1 MRENVIKYQNAR
13 RHVLTSKTC
22 PTSVWLLAACIV
34 HNQALITVGRIC
46 QLVSTKFTI
55 YIIHFNHFFFFWF
68 SECAVDRDYIV
79 LLILCYFILNL
90 GDVWVKCLFYYYFLK
105 IMFIFKI
112 LKFRKYEYRRKYFKV
127 LSYFYFLKKD

>member
-1 MRENVIKYQNAR
+1 MPDA
-13 RHVLTSKTC
+13 HVLADRPVLTCKTC
-22 PTSVWLLAACIV
+22 PTSVCCV
-34 HNQALITVGRIC
+34 HKQALTVGRIC